1 MPPRPHRPAFW
12 LGLILLVQLALGGA
26 LIAAAPLWHSHE
38 HDYYAV
44 TRFLIENGRLPT
56 EADAP
61 PGEAAARQITQ
72 PPAYFWAAAPI
83 VALLDDGQPVPPPRY
98 PGLLCVGG
106 EFASSSLLPYAP
118 PAADYD
124 PPRGAALAG
133 YGLRLL
139 NLALAAFAV
148 VWTWAA
154 GRLLFPHKPALALTA
169 AALLAFEPTSLRI
182 ATTISNDALLLVL
195 AAAALYACARMAAA
209 DQLQGR
215 WIVLALGLG
224 AAAVLTRLAGWAV
237 LAFVALTL
245 IVVLARELRRATGPG
260 RVRAQ
265 RLALI
270 GAGLFVPALGGLV
283 AFNLAESGSVFGR
296 YAFLDRLV
304 LETAT
309 SLNLSAPLIIGV
321 LDHTR
326 LSFLEPFE
334 LLRPR
339 AALRTVYVLLPV
351 IGLAGAGAALIAA
364 AARRRGDWLRGLL
377 LPAVLA
383 GLTIGLV
390 LFRNSLNVNASGGVT
405 LYNTAALFAP
415 LRYYAPALPAFALL
429 IAAGWW
435 ALSKATAAL
444 ARPIWPS
451 AARLAA
457 LPGIALALLWALVAG
472 LGALA
477 LPTRL
482 PPNPA
487 LTAEA
492 FAALPHVARFEPPL
506 AAGPTQLH
514 GYRAASRG
522 EDGMVD
528 LVVYASVSAAAD
540 SLIAEGGIDDGITAL
555 RCQTAPARGFYPT
568 SRWQPGAIMPVAM
581 TIANCAAPLEGGAQ
595 LSFRWFAMGDGTLG
609 QPLAEV
615 SLGALATPLS
625 LSATCPP
632 VLGTI
637 AEGYRVTAFH
647 SPPIVRAGEA
657 YLPSANWLVTER
669 SAQVAARAF
678 AFIHIETGAAY
689 LCTDADRAASAWG
702 VGEYVYFD
710 RCPMTFPDDAPAGRY
725 AVSALLLD
733 RDGRPLPAVDGRGE
747 PLPGERV
754 PLGEIIFE
762 R

>member
-1 MPPRPHRPAFW
+1 M
-12 LGLILLVQLALGGA
+12 
-26 LIAAAPLWHSHE
+26 IAAAPLWHSHE

-44 TRFLIENGRLPT
+44 VRFLTENGRLPT

-61 PGEAAARQITQ
+61 PGEADARQITQ
-72 PPAYFWAAAPI
+72 PPVYFWLAAPI

-106 EFASSSLLPYAP
+106 EFASSPLLPYAP
-118 PAADYD
+118 PATDYD

-148 VWTWAA
+148 MSTWAA
-154 GRLLFPHKPALALTA
+154 GRLLFPDKLALPLTA

-182 ATTISNDALLLVL
+182 ATTISNDALLLAL
-195 AAAALYACARMAAA
+195 SAAALYACARMAVA

-215 WIVLALGLG
+215 WIVLALALS

-237 LAFVALTL
+237 LAFVTLTL
-245 IVVLARELRRATGPG
+245 IVILARELRRANGPA
-260 RVRAQ
+260 RARAR

-270 GAGLFVPALGGLV
+270 GAGLFALALGGLI

-304 LETAT
+304 LETAAR
-309 SLNLSAPLIIGV
+309 LNLSAPLIIGV
-321 LDHTR
+321 FDHTR

-339 AALRTVYVLLPV
+339 AALRTIYVLLPV
-351 IGLAGAGAALIAA
+351 IGLAGAGAALIVA
-364 AARRRGDWLRGLL
+364 AARRRRDWLRGLL
-377 LPAVLA
+377 LPAALA
-383 GLTIGLV
+383 TLTIGLV

-415 LRYYAPALPAFALL
+415 LRYYGPALPAFALL

-435 ALSKATAAL
+435 ALSKTAAAL
-444 ARPIWPS
+444 ARPVWPS
-451 AARLAA
+451 ADRFAA
-457 LPGIALALLWALVAG
+457 LPGVALALLWGLVAG

-487 LTAEA
+487 LSAAA
-492 FAALPHVARFEPPL
+492 FAGLPHVTHFEPPL
-506 AAGPTQLH
+506 AAGPTQIH

-528 LVVYASVSAAAD
+528 LVVYASVSAAAN
-540 SLIAEGGIDDGITAL
+540 SLIAEGSIDGGATAL
-555 RCQTAPARGFYPT
+555 RCQTAPMRGFYPT
-568 SRWQPGAIMPVAM
+568 SRWQPGAVMPVAM
-581 TIANCAAPLEGGAQ
+581 TIANCDAPLEAGAQ
-595 LSFRWFAMGDGTLG
+595 LSFRWFAMDDRTLG

-647 SPPIVRAGEA
+647 SPPVVRADEA

-689 LCTDADRAASAWG
+689 LCAGADRSASAWE

-710 RCPMTFPDDAPAGRY
+710 RCPMTFPSDAPAGRY
-725 AVSALLLD
+725 AVSVLLLD
-733 RDGRPLPAVDGRGE
+733 QDGQPLLAVDDKGE
-747 PLPGERV
+747 PLPGDRV
-754 PLGEIIFE
+754 PLGEIVLE